1 MQSKQEYLLGIGLHN
16 WLYRKDNLYTY
27 PYTKNDI
34 LILQQIECKNGILKI
49 YFKCIETVK
58 IKNKKDYK
66 QYIMKLR
73 QNLKDKFD
81 IWPNKYDKHYNK
93 NIMDIIDI
101 MMYKLSNEQ
110 LENIYALLRIEGYLS
125 NKDEE
130 QAFDFTL

>member
-1 MQSKQEYLLGIGLHN
+1 MQSKDEYLLGIGLHN
-16 WLYRKDNLYTY
+16 WLYRKDKIYNY
-27 PYTKNDI
+27 PYAKNDI
-34 LILQQIECKNGILKI
+34 LILQQVKCRNNILKL
-49 YFKCIETVK
+49 YFRCMETIN

-81 IWPNKYDKHYNK
+81 IWPNKYDIHYNTS
-93 NIMDIIDI
+93 MSDIIDI
-101 MMYKLSNEQ
+101 MIYKLTDEQ

-125 NKDEE
+125 SKDEE